1 MAEIISRRVGQL
13 SGEASESNYEAGR
26 YFVAGTDIDEYLDML
41 QRDVFA
47 FVADQDNTVNVVFE
61 VECGLENDLDL
72 ADVSGVARFVAF
84 HSTATPATKAK
95 TKKASVT
102 LKGQVI
108 EESPGNFY
116 VHDGK
121 DHNFNAAAKRVVSE
135 ALDKYANSHTS
146 VTINFDLFVTKDES
160 KD

>member
-1 MAEIISRRVGQL
+1 MVEIISRRVGQL

-84 HSTATPATKAK
+84 QATSAPVKPK
-95 TKKASVT
+95 TKKSS
-102 LKGQVI
+102 LSLSGQVI

-121 DHNFNAAAKRVVSE
+121 DHNFNAAAKRVVAE
-135 ALDKYANSHTS
+135 ALDKYANAHNS
-146 VTINFDLFVTKDES
+146 VTINFDLFVTREDTQN
-160 KD
+160 